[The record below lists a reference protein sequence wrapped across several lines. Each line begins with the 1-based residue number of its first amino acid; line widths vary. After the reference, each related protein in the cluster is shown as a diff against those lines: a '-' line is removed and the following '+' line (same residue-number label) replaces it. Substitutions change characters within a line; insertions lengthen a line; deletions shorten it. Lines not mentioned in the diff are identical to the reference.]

1 MIRPVGEHPFMHEI
15 VKDVKET
22 RYSVYD
28 AFTALKILGDQ
39 CIDAGISLLD
49 VERINMIYCTL
60 FYPCFDNCRRL
71 AYKISA
77 YEACMIC
84 PKLIAACKIHCKS
97 PSRRHDGLTMLHWF
111 TVHEA
116 TLSAYTRESA
126 YVRSH
131 MGCGNVHKTML
142 FHVPQIFQ
150 RRKSDANKQ
159 DFEINLNW
167 TFQVRSTPKIIGI
180 LTKVFC
186 TLG

>member
-1 MIRPVGEHPFMHEI
+1 MQEI

-39 CIDAGISLLD
+39 CIEAGISLLD

-60 FYPCFDNCRRL
+60 FYPCVDNCRRL

-84 PKLIAACKIHCKS
+84 PKLIAACKIHYKS
-97 PSRRHDGLTMLHWF
+97 PSRRPDGLTMLDWF
-111 TVHEA
+111 PVHEA
-116 TLSAYTRESA
+116 TLSAYIRESA

-131 MGCGNVHKTML
+131 MGCGRVHKTL
-142 FHVPQIFQ
+142 LLHIPQIFQ
-150 RRKSDANKQ
+150 RRNNDANKQ
-159 DFEINLNW
+159 DFKINLNL
-167 TFQVRSTPKIIGI
+167 TFQARSTTKIIGI
-180 LTKVFC
+180 LTKVFAP
-186 TLG
+186 LVKIWWS